1 MRVTGKEM
9 GLLIRDRWLDGG
21 RGGHP
26 YVHRGVVFQ
35 IHILCNMGHQPLP
48 DALRL

>member
-1 MRVTGKEM
+1 MRVSEKAM
-9 GLLIRDRWLDGG
+9 RLLIRDRWLDGG

-26 YVHRGVVFQ
+26 YVHREVVFH